1 MEEMIFSAVT
11 QEFTTSPA
19 FVQNSGQTQ
28 KWILCS
34 MPFSKRPKTV
44 SFLKGGTI
52 HESPY
57 KLISDEEP
65 ECTKKIT
72 VSAD

>member
-1 MEEMIFSAVT
+1 MEVMIFGAVA
-11 QEFTTSPA
+11 QIFTISPA

-44 SFLKGGTI
+44 SFR
-52 HESPY
+52 P
-57 KLISDEEP
+57 
-65 ECTKKIT
+65 
-72 VSAD
+72 